1 MNVLT
6 PHLAHDPVESPM
18 GFAARLA
25 AFHTGGRTG
34 PFLRDIGVSLPG
46 LARGQAQDIQRLAER
61 TGIDAEA
68 LEANAARGLDRRHF
82 DLRGEHVSA
91 EMFSSPFTVFCP
103 ACLRGDDLASGGKQ
117 AMRRHRWIWQLGV
130 VRTCP
135 DHGLP
140 LMRRKAAFSGDR
152 YHELAIMVPETG
164 DRLEALIA
172 PLTARSVSPLQNYV
186 LDRLAGKTV
195 ASWLDGEGLDQ
206 AVRASEM
213 LGILVAFGPTPNL
226 NKLTDDDWDRAGA
239 VGYIYSSQGEAG
251 IRQALFEVQA
261 RANYGGSN
269 PGPQHVFG
277 RLYQWLSRSRAKKD
291 LGDIKRILRE
301 HILDTMEVAA
311 GSVVLGEE
319 LADRRL
325 HTCAT
330 LARETGLDPRTLR
343 GVLAARSLIPEDAPL
358 GSNHVFDAELGRK
371 VARSMWRLV
380 PVAGLPKKLGCTR
393 PMAEQLV
400 AERILTPIVSEVS
413 HAPGRMK
420 KAIDAEE
427 VDGLLK
433 RFQSEA
439 NSVRNLPVGLVDIAT
454 AAMKSKAPA
463 VEIVHLILG
472 GFLSNVVRLDGMDG
486 FEGIHVDPAETKLVV
501 SGVMDGLSPAE
512 AFGQMRVP
520 IASGWELV
528 KEGLMPVV
536 EIPSKR
542 DDHVIYR
549 FRPEDV
555 DAFLGEFTTEAWIGN
570 ALEMSLADLK
580 PEMKG
585 AGVKPF
591 LRKAEIGIRI
601 FRRCDLPVRYQV
613 A

>member
-1 MNVLT
+1 MTVLT
-6 PHLAHDPVESPM
+6 PHLDHDPVESPL

-34 PFLRDIGVSLPG
+34 PFLRDIGVSLSG
-46 LARGQAQDIQRLAER
+46 LARGQAQDIQRLTER
-61 TGIDAEA
+61 SGIAADA
-68 LEANAARGLDRRHF
+68 LGANAARGLDRRHF
-82 DLRGEHVSA
+82 DLRGEHVST

-103 ACLRGDDLASGGKQ
+103 ACLRADDLASGGKP

-164 DRLEALIA
+164 DRLQALVA
-172 PLTARSVSPLQNYV
+172 PLTARSVSPLQDYV
-186 LDRLAGKTV
+186 LDRLAGK
-195 ASWLDGEGLDQ
+195 AGAPWLDGEGLDQ

-213 LGILVAFGPTPNL
+213 LGILVVFGPTPNL
-226 NKLTDDDWDRAGA
+226 DKLTEDDWDRAGA
-239 VGYIYSSQGEAG
+239 IGYTHTSQGEPG
-251 IRQALFEVQA
+251 IRRALSEVQA
-261 RANYGGSN
+261 RANYSGSN

-291 LGDIKRILRE
+291 PGDIKRILRE
-301 HILDTMEVAA
+301 HILDTMEVGA

-319 LADRRL
+319 ISERRL

-343 GVLAARSLIPEDAPL
+343 GVLAARSLIPENAPL
-358 GSNHVFDAELGRK
+358 GSNHVFDAGLGRE
-371 VARSMWRLV
+371 VARSMRRLV
-380 PVAGLPKKLGCTR
+380 PVAGLPKRLACTR

-420 KAIDAEE
+420 KAIDADE
-427 VDGLLK
+427 VNGLLK
-433 RFQSEA
+433 RIQSEA
-439 NSVRNLPVGLVDIAT
+439 NPVRQLAEGMVDIGT

-463 VEIVHLILG
+463 IQIVHLILG
-472 GFLSNVVRLDGMDG
+472 GFLSKAVRLHGLDG
-486 FEGIHVDPAETKLVV
+486 FAAIYVDPVETKSVV
-501 SGVMDGLSPAE
+501 SDVMDGLSPAE
-512 AFGQMRVP
+512 AFGRIRVP
-520 IASGWELV
+520 VASGWELV
-528 KEGLMPVV
+528 KEGLLPAV

-555 DAFLGEFTTEAWIGN
+555 DAFLAEFTTEAWIGN
-570 ALEMSLADLK
+570 ALDMSLSDLK
-580 PEMKG
+580 PEMKA

-591 LRKAEIGIRI
+591 LRKTEIGIRI
-601 FRRCDLPVRYQV
+601 FRRCDLPARYHV
-613 A
+613 

>member
-1 MNVLT
+1 MNMLT
-6 PHLAHDPVESPM
+6 PYLAHDPIESLL
-18 GFAARLA
+18 GTAARLA
-25 AFHTGGRTG
+25 GFHTGGRTG

-61 TGIDAEA
+61 TGIAAEA

-91 EMFSSPFTVFCP
+91 EMFASPFTVFCP
-103 ACLRGDDLASGGKQ
+103 ACLRADDLASGGKP

-140 LMRRKAAFSGDR
+140 LLRRKAAFSGDR

-164 DRLEALIA
+164 DRLEALFA
-172 PLTARSVSPLQNYV
+172 PLIPRSVSPLQNYV
-186 LDRLAGKTV
+186 LDRLAGRAGTP
-195 ASWLDGEGLDQ
+195 WLDGEGLDQ

-226 NKLTDDDWDRAGA
+226 DKLTENDWDRAGA
-239 VGYIYSSQGEAG
+239 IGYTYTSQGEAG
-251 IRQALFEVQA
+251 IRQALSEVQA

-277 RLYQWLSRSRAKKD
+277 RLYQWLSRTRAKKD
-291 LGDIKRILRE
+291 PGDIKRILRE
-301 HILDTMEVAA
+301 QILDTMEVGA

-319 LADRRL
+319 IAERRL

-358 GSNHVFDAELGRK
+358 GSNHVFDAGLGRE
-371 VARSMWRLV
+371 VARSMRRLV

-393 PMAEQLV
+393 PIAEQLV
-400 AERILTPIVSEVS
+400 AERIVTPIVSEVS

-433 RFQSEA
+433 RIQSDA
-439 NSVRNLPVGLVDIAT
+439 NPVRNLPEGMVDIAT
-454 AAMKSKAPA
+454 AAMKSRAPA

-472 GFLSNVVRLDGMDG
+472 GFLSKVVRLDGLDG
-486 FEGIHVDPAETKLVV
+486 FAAIHVDPAETKSVV
-501 SGVMDGLSPAE
+501 SDVMVGLSPAE
-512 AFGQMRVP
+512 AFGRIRVP
-520 IASGWELV
+520 VASGWELV
-528 KEGLMPVV
+528 KEGLLPVV

-542 DDHVIYR
+542 DHHVIYR

-555 DAFLGEFTTEAWIGN
+555 DAFLAEFTTEAWIGN
-570 ALEMSLADLK
+570 ALDMSLSDLK
-580 PEMKG
+580 PEMKA

-591 LRKAEIGIRI
+591 LLKTEIGIRI
-601 FRRCDLPVRYQV
+601 FRCCDLPARYQV
-613 A
+613 